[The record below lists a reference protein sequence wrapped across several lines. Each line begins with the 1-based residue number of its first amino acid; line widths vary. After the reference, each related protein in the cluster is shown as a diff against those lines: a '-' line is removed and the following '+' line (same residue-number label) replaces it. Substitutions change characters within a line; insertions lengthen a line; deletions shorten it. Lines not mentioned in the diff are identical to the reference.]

1 MYYFSLNY
9 EKLQFEIAHHQT
21 HNFYVETYMFYKIK
35 FYKKISS
42 TPHACCKFNQHLLLS
57 IPYQTSTNIKHH

>member
-21 HNFYVETYMFYKIK
+21 HNFYVETYVLQNQILQKNFFY
-35 FYKKISS
+35 
-42 TPHACCKFNQHLLLS
+42 TTCLL
-57 IPYQTSTNIKHH
+57 